1 MTERFTLD
9 KDTEWWLV
17 QDNTIKVNEF
27 GYREDLTG
35 EDEYRGLH
43 QELTEEETVKLLN
56 KLNDENIQLK
66 NKLKFLNE
74 LNEPYGVIIGENIRL
89 KQENKKLKDKI
100 KKSDLHFSKNFIQK
114 SVLTEWILSKMSYY
128 EELVDKTDGYNN
140 VSAKGHLDML
150 IKLKKFIEGFE

>member
-1 MTERFTLD
+1 MTERFTLN

-56 KLNDENIQLK
+56 KLNDENIRLK
-66 NKLKFLNE
+66 NKLKFLNK

-89 KQENKKLKDKI
+89 RKENKKLKDKI
-100 KKSDLHFSKNFIQK
+100 KKLETENEVQSDAIDGLQGFITHFDLEK
-114 SVLTEWILSKMSYY
+114 
-128 EELVDKTDGYNN
+128 
-140 VSAKGHLDML
+140 LD
-150 IKLKKFIEGFE
+150 F